1 MKRLIVNGDPG
12 VRMDG
17 VIEYDGE
24 ELTCFQVTR
33 NGDYHGPDR
42 VQLWCVVGT
51 EDERET
57 FQKRE
62 FIPHFLDVERV
73 DAEAVDVLKEA
84 GDLAV

>member
-1 MKRLIVNGDPG
+1 MKRLIIDGDPG

-24 ELTCFQVTR
+24 ELVCFQVTR

-57 FQKRE
+57 FDRRE
-62 FIPHFLDVERV
+62 FIPHFLNVERV
-73 DAEAVDVLKEA
+73 DAEAVDVHQRA